1 MQQSSANP
9 PIPPLPT
16 VTNQQTDDCLWRVT
30 RECCLCRC
38 VPYNNTNRVD
48 QRPRRRRRRL
58 AKELMALPLLACLG
72 TATSITRYSVSVSV
86 FGAPKNAILDCAN
99 SVSDGRRTKPSI
111 RPFVCLS
118 VQPNMILLL
127 TRVAITFGQRSST
140 INVITNK

>member
-48 QRPRRRRRRL
+48 QRPRRRRRRRL
-58 AKELMALPLLACLG
+58 AKEFAMALPLLACLG

-111 RPFVCLS
+111 HPSACPS
-118 VQPNMILLL
+118 VQHYI
-127 TRVAITFGQRSST
+127 IIDQGC
-140 INVITNK
+140 